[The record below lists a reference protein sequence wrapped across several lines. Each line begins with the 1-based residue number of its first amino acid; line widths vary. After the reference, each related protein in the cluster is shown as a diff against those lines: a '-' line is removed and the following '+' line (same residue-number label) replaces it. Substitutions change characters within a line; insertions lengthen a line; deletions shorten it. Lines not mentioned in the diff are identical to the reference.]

1 MAFYKAMKLCRF
13 AGQEFRIG
21 EYIPEELIAK
31 GAIRRLK
38 DSGKIAVTAEGPLLP
53 SADTLEGDE
62 DKVDGDTTGEGTGE
76 TVEIPEE
83 GLASMEYNDLKELA
97 KQIGVSAKGKKDEL
111 IARIA
116 EAIEMSDS
124 NKE

>member
-53 SADTLEGDE
+53 SADTLDDEMDDDNNE
-62 DKVDGDTTGEGTGE
+62 DKTGEP
-76 TVEIPEE
+76 VEIPEE

-116 EAIEMSDS
+116 EALEAS
-124 NKE
+124 EQE

>member
-1 MAFYKAMKLCRF
+1 MAYYKAQKLCRF
-13 AGQEFRIG
+13 AGREFKVG

-38 DSGKIAVTAEGPLLP
+38 NSGKIAETAEGPLLP
-53 SADTLEGDE
+53 SADSLGDE
-62 DKVDGDTTGEGTGE
+62 DKVDGDTAGEGTGE
-76 TVEIPEE
+76 TVEIPED

-97 KQIGVSAKGKKDEL
+97 KQIGVSTKGKKDEL

-116 EAIEMSDS
+116 EAIEAS
-124 NKE
+124 EQE